1 MAAMTPETV
10 NDETARVVR
19 RHEMD
24 GDAATA
30 NTPIIKSMLM
40 MIAPIVKH
48 VAPWEKDSLMN
59 AVVGAG
65 AAAASDSF
73 RSVAALVEGFVDA
86 RVTAGRGSPFASRTK
101 P

>member
-1 MAAMTPETV
+1 MAVMIPETV

-30 NTPIIKSMLM
+30 NMPKIKNMLM

-48 VAPWEKDSLMN
+48 VAPWEKDSSMN
-59 AVVGAG
+59 AVVDAG

-73 RSVAALVEGFVDA
+73 RSVVALVEEVVDA
-86 RVTAGRGSPFASRTK
+86 RFTAGRGSPFASRTK